1 MASLQCAIV
10 LCDEHWAAQCGAGAG
25 AAPSSEDVL
34 RLDALVMAVQVG
46 PGKVGGLG

>member
-10 LCDEHWAAQCGAGAG
+10 LCDEHWVAQCGAGG
-25 AAPSSEDVL
+25 APPGGEDVL

-46 PGKVGGLG
+46 GGVGGG